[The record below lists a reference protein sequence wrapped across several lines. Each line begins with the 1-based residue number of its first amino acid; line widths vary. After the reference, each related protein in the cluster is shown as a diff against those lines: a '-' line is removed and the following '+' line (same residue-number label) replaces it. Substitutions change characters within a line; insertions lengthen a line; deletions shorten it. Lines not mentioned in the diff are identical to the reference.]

1 MAVAFQRP
9 AAHRHL
15 IWKSF
20 GKRKFSVLEF
30 WRHDKGFPKP
40 FEAVRNVSVLP
51 FFFLLVVFRKGLNLP
66 ITQVRSFL
74 THYRDHNR
82 QKAESSWKIILIMRI
97 IISRSLYNEIQK
109 NLLRVSECLLP
120 VWMRHR
126 FCYSSALY
134 FVKGTYFSFH
144 EDEPGEKTGWYFVSN
159 SYEKK

>member
-1 MAVAFQRP
+1 
-9 AAHRHL
+9 
-15 IWKSF
+15 
-20 GKRKFSVLEF
+20 
-30 WRHDKGFPKP
+30 
-40 FEAVRNVSVLP
+40 
-51 FFFLLVVFRKGLNLP
+51 
-66 ITQVRSFL
+66 
-74 THYRDHNR
+74 
-82 QKAESSWKIILIMRI
+82 MRI

-159 SYEKK
+159 SYEKNNDEYLYDLYLPVEDVYAALDKMEIDWLRPESE

>member
-1 MAVAFQRP
+1 MIKV
-9 AAHRHL
+9 
-15 IWKSF
+15 
-20 GKRKFSVLEF
+20 
-30 WRHDKGFPKP
+30 FPKP